1 MLDFTRSAREIH
13 NHVRGLYPFPI
24 AHTTINGVRTK
35 IQQTHLVDET
45 TDAPAGTVVKKGKHD
60 LWLAAGDGHV
70 IAIDELQPA
79 GKPKM
84 AVTAYLNGHA
94 KFEEGEMVITDE
106 QGN

>member
-1 MLDFTRSAREIH
+1 
-13 NHVRGLYPFPI
+13 
-24 AHTTINGVRTK
+24 
-35 IQQTHLVDET
+35 
-45 TDAPAGTVVKKGKHD
+45 
-60 LWLAAGDGHV
+60 
-70 IAIDELQPA
+70 LQPA